1 MNNNLEEKTDDVD
14 VACLH
19 PQYNGC
25 IIGHTVSTIHA
36 DRVIYSLNSLVSRE
50 MILTK
55 CSDAEAR
62 KTIAGLVRESENLHG
77 DKAPI
82 FVEERPA
89 DMKAL
94 AEMFQGPKADPATP
108 AEIEEGLKIL
118 AEPESKIAKPFPG
131 TLMPDYL
138 GKTNAKNRRN

>member
-1 MNNNLEEKTDDVD
+1 MNSNLQSKDDVD

-55 CSDAEAR
+55 CSEEEAR
-62 KTIAGLVRESENLHG
+62 KAIAELVREAENLHG
-77 DKAPI
+77 SLAPV

-94 AEMFQGPKADPATP
+94 AEMFTGPQVAPATP
-108 AEIEEGLKIL
+108 AEIDEGLKIL

-131 TLMPDYL
+131 TMMPNL
-138 GKTNAKNRRN
+138 AKAKNRNHRN